1 MKTLKFLIPALA
13 LGAMV
18 SFTTL
23 HAQSDEARPG
33 RGKGGKAGQR
43 GGGMGGGPEMM
54 VNNIDRQVG
63 GLTADQKKTVTEIVT
78 ANVAKAREAAPE
90 ERRTIM
96 QGQRAQIRAVLT
108 AEQQK
113 KFDEAGGGP
122 GQRGGGK
129 AKGKGRGKG
138 KGKTDE

>member
-18 SFTTL
+18 SFTSL
-23 HAQSDEARPG
+23 QAQSDGARPG
-33 RGKGGKAGQR
+33 RGKGGQR
-43 GGGMGGGPEMM
+43 GGGMGGGPAMM
-54 VNNIDRQVG
+54 VNNIDKQVG
-63 GLTADQKKTVTEIVT
+63 GLTADQKKKVTEIVT
-78 ANVAKAREAAPE
+78 ANVAKMREAAPE

-96 QGQRAQIRAVLT
+96 QGQRDQIRAVLT
-108 AEQQK
+108 AEQRQK
-113 KFDEAGGGP
+113 LEEAAGGR

-138 KGKTDE
+138 RGKE

>member
-18 SFTTL
+18 SFTSL
-23 HAQSDEARPG
+23 QAQSDEARPG

-43 GGGMGGGPEMM
+43 GGMGGGPEMM
-54 VNNIDRQVG
+54 VNRIDEQVG
-63 GLTADQKKTVTEIVT
+63 GLTADQKKKVTDIVT
-78 ANVAKAREAAPE
+78 ANVAKMRDAAPE
-90 ERRTIM
+90 DRRTIM
-96 QGQRAQIRAVLT
+96 QGQRDQIRAVLT

-113 KFDEAGGGP
+113 KFEDAAGAP

-129 AKGKGRGKG
+129 AKGTGKG
-138 KGKTDE
+138 KGKGKGNE